1 MNLGK
6 FNDTEIGSTY
16 NYTVLVTE
24 MTERVSKT
32 DKPFVNFV
40 FSDGVDKIQA
50 NFFDKTEEAI
60 KALGVDV
67 GKVVDLTFNVK
78 LYNNKKNFTVE
89 NVIVCPDPAA
99 KVESFVQS
107 PPFEIGYMYKS
118 IIDTIKKVSG
128 RSYDLNDLDVPSD
141 DYSAAALTIRLLNKN
156 REAFC
161 KSSAAHS
168 IHHDM
173 RGGLLYHT
181 FRMVYTAVYVCK
193 VYKVLNPEILVC
205 GTALHDIGKLH
216 ELDTDELGTADYS
229 VDGRL
234 FGHAVIGMEMV
245 AEEAKNG
252 SYDPEDVRQL
262 RHMIASHHGQL
273 EFGAITTPA
282 TPEAFMLHELDM
294 IDSRMYIYEKEMG
307 KVEPGQM
314 TDRVFALENSSIYKP
329 EKKE

>member
-16 NYTVLVTE
+16 NYSLLVTE

-118 IIDTIKKVSG
+118 IINTIKKVSG
-128 RSYDLNDLDVPSD
+128 DFDTLKYNTGIAALMSLLNDFTKKGSINKAELSLFLV
-141 DYSAAALTIRLLNKN
+141 LLNPVAPHITEEMWELIGNEGRVYRQTWPSWDEEKTVEDTVEIMVQVNGKN
-156 REAFC
+156 RKTISVARDIDKDSAIAAGREAV
-161 KSSAAHS
+161 A
-168 IHHDM
+168 
-173 RGGLLYHT
+173 
-181 FRMVYTAVYVCK
+181 
-193 VYKVLNPEILVC
+193 EW
-205 GTALHDIGKLH
+205 
-216 ELDTDELGTADYS
+216 
-229 VDGRL
+229 VDGHDTVKEIFVPGRL
-234 FGHAVIGMEMV
+234 VNIV
-245 AEEAKNG
+245 VK
-252 SYDPEDVRQL
+252 
-262 RHMIASHHGQL
+262 
-273 EFGAITTPA
+273 
-282 TPEAFMLHELDM
+282 
-294 IDSRMYIYEKEMG
+294 
-307 KVEPGQM
+307 
-314 TDRVFALENSSIYKP
+314 
-329 EKKE
+329 